1 MRKNTLES
9 GLDSR
14 VKTTTLGCV
23 QTLKIGEVAA
33 RAGVSVDTVR
43 YYERV
48 GILPPAQRRPSGYR
62 MFDEATVERIK
73 LVRQLQDL
81 SLTLEEVDAMLVAV
95 AGGAATCALESVRIE
110 AALRR
115 SEERIAALVA
125 VRDRLREALG
135 RCGRGECDLVER
147 AWKVAGRT
155 SRDGAKRRRK

>member
-1 MRKNTLES
+1 MER
-9 GLDSR
+9 
-14 VKTTTLGCV
+14 
-23 QTLKIGEVAA
+23 LKIGEVAA

-48 GILPPAQRRPSGYR
+48 GILPTAARRESGYR
-62 MFDEATVERIK
+62 IFDETTVERIK

-95 AGGAATCALESVRIE
+95 TDDAATCARESARIV

-115 SEERIAALVA
+115 SEERIASLVA
-125 VRDRLREALG
+125 VRDRLREALR

-147 AWKVAGRT
+147 ARKVARRT
-155 SRDGAKRRRK
+155 APNTPKRRQK